1 MQFRS
6 LHALVMACLI
16 TLPSVASADLISVWM
31 AGKGSYVSGTGGV
44 FENLEPGVAG
54 GVELGIEV
62 LNIDLMGEAYLLG
75 GDNYMF
81 TGNIGMDFSLDL
93 GIRATVGAYL
103 TAFLFKFPEA
113 EAQGL
118 NLDSMTQDTLNGI
131 QAGLADSIDEAYQTE
146 FGSTA
151 GELSQWAAG
160 IGPRL
165 RFQLDK
171 SIAPMVYIGV
181 EGAMGWHIMLSGDDV
196 TAEAK
201 RQALNQ
207 VIKDNMIPDSVAD
220 ELRAATGADE
230 SIEDK
235 DLNGKNYSFGA
246 YLKLDF

>member
-1 MQFRS
+1 MKRRT
-6 LHALVMACLI
+6 LPALLMACVI
-16 TLPSVASADLISVWM
+16 ALPSIASADLVSVWM
-31 AGKGSYVSGTGGV
+31 AGKGSYISGTGGV
-44 FENLEPGVAG
+44 FENLDPGMAG
-54 GVELGIEV
+54 GAELGIEI

-93 GIRATVGAYL
+93 GIRATFGAYL

-118 NLDSMTQDTLNGI
+118 NIDTDVLMTAGI
-131 QAGLADSIDEAYQTE
+131 NADELEKAYERE

-171 SIAPMVYIGV
+171 SIAPLLYIGV
-181 EGAMGWHIMLSGDDV
+181 EAAMGWHIMLSGDDV

-201 RQALNQ
+201 RQAVNAAIEDQGL
-207 VIKDNMIPDSVAD
+207 DNSQAD
-220 ELRAATGADE
+220 AVRAATGTDE
-230 SIEDK
+230 SIESK